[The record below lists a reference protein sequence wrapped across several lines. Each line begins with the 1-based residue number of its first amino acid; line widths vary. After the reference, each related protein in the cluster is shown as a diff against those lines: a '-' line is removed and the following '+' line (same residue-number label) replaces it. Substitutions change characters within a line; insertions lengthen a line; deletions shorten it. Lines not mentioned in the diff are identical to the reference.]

1 MAKKKPKESVAELQK
16 QREDIEALLASIEE
30 AYSEGSMPEEQYKE
44 VKSQNDSKLEEI
56 NEKMD
61 KAAAE
66 GGGEAPPT
74 MQPAAPAAAQM
85 PEMPAAPAEAPS
97 MIEEIPAPVEEPPPK
112 KGKQAAAPVKI
123 EMPEELMEMIRGI
136 KEGKIGTNADLIKR
150 MEKVEVD
157 VEKVKS
163 FVDALGGERTSYDE
177 RFQRMSEEL
186 GELCSNSSSIDNRL
200 GEVEIK
206 ADESS
211 MIVKNLKPQK
221 INQEIEA
228 RDSDLKMIKSRIE
241 KIEDVISNT
250 LKRVG
255 EIHTLLRGLGSLDN
269 LATMSKDIAKK
280 VIIIDDKSKKMDR
293 MSDRIDTIF
302 GELNKR
308 LEEFMFYKAKQQ
320 SVDEMAQDL
329 MRNIEEISTK
339 LDTYAQK
346 NDLDM
351 LKDMMLQK
359 IESSSGGAFGVAAV
373 PLTGPGAEINKQ
385 IDEIREL
392 DKMLDEQK
400 KLGAMKDDEYK
411 KSKESNRK
419 RIEELQKKL
428 AAATAPQVMEQPQ
441 AVPPLPATAQME
453 FRPPKEITKED
464 APFGELYKLEERMPE
479 IPIPAPE
486 PEQPKQPAALAVV
499 EEPEEQEEPEP
510 EIETRIKKG
519 MTRRQRMLIELED
532 SFRSGLLSEKAYFRT
547 KKVLESSYN

>member
-1 MAKKKPKESVAELQK
+1 MAKKKPRESVAELQK

-30 AYSEGSMPEEQYKE
+30 TYSEGSMPEDQYKE
-44 VKSQNDSKLEEI
+44 AKSQNEGKLEEI

-66 GGGEAPPT
+66 GGGEP
-74 MQPAAPAAAQM
+74 APAAAAAAPVQM
-85 PEMPAAPAEAPS
+85 PAEEMPS
-97 MIEEIPAPVEEPPPK
+97 MVENIPAPVEEPPPK
-112 KGKQAAAPVKI
+112 KEREKAAPVKV

-186 GELCSNSSSIDNRL
+186 GELRSNSNNIDNRL

-206 ADESS
+206 SDESS
-211 MIVKNLKPQK
+211 TIVRNLKPQK
-221 INQEIEA
+221 LTQEIEA
-228 RDSDLKMIKSRIE
+228 RDNDIKMIRSRIE

-255 EIHTLLRGLGSLDN
+255 EIHTLLRGLGSVDN
-269 LATMSKDIAKK
+269 LATMSKDIARK
-280 VIIIDDKSKKMDR
+280 VIIIDDKAKKMDR

-320 SVDEMAQDL
+320 SVDEMTQDL
-329 MRNIEEISTK
+329 MRNIQEISTR

-351 LKDMMLQK
+351 IKDMMLQK
-359 IESSSGGAFGVAAV
+359 IDSMSASGSFAAAA
-373 PLTGPGAEINKQ
+373 PMSGPGAEINNQ
-385 IDEIREL
+385 IEEIREL

-411 KSKESNRK
+411 KTKEANRK
-419 RIEELQKKL
+419 KIDELQKKL
-428 AAATAPQVMEQPQ
+428 ASAAAPQVSGQP
-441 AVPPLPATAQME
+441 PPLPATAQIE
-453 FRPPKEITKED
+453 FNPSKEMTKEET
-464 APFGELYKLEERMPE
+464 PFGEIYRMEERLPD
-479 IPIPAPE
+479 IPIPVAE
-486 PEQPKQPAALAVV
+486 VPKQSVEQPAAQAAAPA
-499 EEPEEQEEPEP
+499 ETKEEEPEP
-510 EIETRIKKG
+510 EEPEVETRIKKG
-519 MTRRQRMLIELED
+519 MTKHQRMLIELED